1 MREYRIWIQLNL
13 FLSIDKMDLGLLNWG
28 FIYLILW
35 LSFDGFYFCAKNNLY
50 LNWKFKLEKKFFK
63 RFWRADHSPHQI
75 SNPFWNSGKFP
86 REVHIPM
93 KDSSASPNEQ
103 FNFWGNIAMIFNDFI
118 FSTRRTHKILLK
130 STNEH
135 KFSRLSFM
143 LSFTLTL
150 PTLVNILKNTVYGW

>member
-1 MREYRIWIQLNL
+1 
-13 FLSIDKMDLGLLNWG
+13 
-28 FIYLILW
+28 
-35 LSFDGFYFCAKNNLY
+35 
-50 LNWKFKLEKKFFK
+50 
-63 RFWRADHSPHQI
+63 
-75 SNPFWNSGKFP
+75 
-86 REVHIPM
+86 M

-130 STNEH
+130 STNEL

-143 LSFTLTL
+143 LSFTLIL